1 MYEYNNRSTLKKYK
15 IALAY
20 LFTICGFGAL
30 MYGIYILGK
39 GLESGRILHKTA
51 LETNSVSQFVLGL
64 WHNLQGPLAL
74 LLAQI
79 ITIII
84 VARILGWLSLKI
96 GQPAVIGEIIAGIM
110 LGPSFAGA
118 FLPDFSTALFPA
130 QSLGNLQ
137 LLSQIGLIL
146 FMFIVGM
153 ELDLKK
159 LKNRANDVVLIS
171 HASIILPFTL
181 GFGLSYF
188 IFIFLSLA
196 GLLFISFVLFMGVA
210 MSITAFPVLARIVHE
225 RGLQKTPLGTIAITC
240 AAVDDVTAWC
250 LLAAVV
256 AVAKAGSLLS
266 TVFTLLMAILYI
278 LVMVKVIKPFLNR
291 VGDLHPSRENLS
303 KPVIA
308 IFLCTLI
315 ISSYFTEVI
324 GLHALFGAFVAGTI
338 MPDNARFKNLLNE
351 KIEDLAVILLLPL
364 FFVFTGL
371 RTQVGL
377 INDFNLVGV
386 TLLIILVAIIGKF
399 AGGAIAA
406 RFVGQNSVQILSIG
420 ALMNTRGRM
429 ELVVLNIG
437 YDLGIL
443 SPEIFSMM
451 VIMALVTTF
460 MTGPALNLINRLF
473 SNNKR
478 EVPTEI
484 RHMSKY
490 KVLVA
495 FAKPEKGVT
504 LLRLAHSFIKNTKDN
519 SLVTV
524 LHLTPNKELSQEQVD
539 EYEHDSFAP
548 VVNEARLLD
557 QKITSLFKVSNDIM
571 SDIPEVANKGD
582 YDLLLLGIGQSIYE
596 GSMLGRILGFTTR
609 IIGPERVHAKKSI
622 DKWFDKLPFEEST
635 RLVLSKSEVPVGILL
650 DKNLVKTDHVF
661 IPVFENG
668 DAYLISY
675 AQKLIS
681 NTGTQV
687 TVFDVA
693 GSIKDTELKE
703 TIRAIEQIAPN
714 HINLIKDQEFEVS
727 LLQNQ
732 DLVIISIAS
741 WKKLFESHSKWLTT
755 FPSVLIIYEP
765 FKASKLSAS
774 AK

>member
-1 MYEYNNRSTLKKYK
+1 LRKYK

-20 LFTICGFGAL
+20 IVTITAFVAL
-30 MYGIYILGK
+30 MYMIFFLGK
-39 GLESGRILHKTA
+39 GLESGRILTKTA
-51 LETNSVSQFVLGL
+51 LDTNSLSQFLLGL
-64 WHNLQGPLAL
+64 WHNIQSPLAL

-96 GQPAVIGEIIAGIM
+96 GQPAVIGEIVAGIL

-118 FLPDFSTALFPA
+118 FLPAFSTALFPV

-137 LLSQIGLIL
+137 FLSQIGLIL

-153 ELDLKK
+153 ELDFKT
-159 LKNRANDVVLIS
+159 LKNRAEDAVLIS
-171 HASIILPFTL
+171 HMSIILPFTL
-181 GFGLSYF
+181 GLALAFF
-188 IFIFLSLA
+188 IYNSFAPEGISFLSF
-196 GLLFISFVLFMGVA
+196 GLFMGVA

-225 RGLQKTPLGTIAITC
+225 RGIQKTPLGVIAITC
-240 AAVDDVTAWC
+240 AAIDDVTAWC

-266 TVFTLLMAILYI
+266 TVFTLLVAILYI
-278 LVMVKVIKPFLNR
+278 LVMLKVIKPFLNR

-308 IFLCTLI
+308 IFLLTLI

-338 MPDNARFKNLLNE
+338 MPDNVRFKNLLIE
-351 KIEDLAVILLLPL
+351 KIEDVAVVLLLPL

-377 INDFNLVGV
+377 INDFNLLGITV
-386 TLLIILVAIIGKF
+386 LIILVAITGKF
-399 AGGAIAA
+399 VGGALAA
-406 RFVGQNSVQILSIG
+406 RFVGQSWQQSLSIG
-420 ALMNTRGRM
+420 ALMNTRGLM

-473 SNNKR
+473 DKKQSA
-478 EVPTEI
+478 VQTEI
-484 RHMSKY
+484 RQLSKY
-490 KVLVA
+490 KVMVA
-495 FAKPEKGVT
+495 FAKPEKGII
-504 LLRLAHSFIKNTKDN
+504 LLRLAHSFVKKMSDN
-519 SLVTV
+519 ALVTV

-548 VVNEARLLD
+548 VISEAKMLD

-596 GSMLGRILGFTTR
+596 GSMLGRFLGFTTR
-609 IIGPERVHAKKSI
+609 IIGPERVHAKKAQ
-622 DKWFDKLPFEEST
+622 DKWFEKLPFEEST
-635 RLVLSKSEVPVGILL
+635 RLVLSRSEVPVGILL
-650 DKNLVKTDHVF
+650 DKNLAKTDNVF
-661 IPVFENG
+661 IPIFESG
-668 DAYLISY
+668 DAFLIRY

-681 NTGTQV
+681 NSGSQV
-687 TVFDVA
+687 TLFDVA
-693 GSIKDTELKE
+693 GIIRDTEIKE
-703 TIRAIEQIAPN
+703 IIRAIEHNAPN
-714 HINLIKDQEFEVS
+714 HINLLLEQEFDS
-727 LLQNQ
+727 AMLQNQ
-732 DLVIISIAS
+732 DLVMISIAS
-741 WKKLFESHSKWLTT
+741 WKKLFDDHSNWLSA
-755 FPSVLIIYEP
+755 FPSVLIIFEP
-765 FKASKLSAS
+765 ANDNSQKVGEIKSLNRN
-774 AK
+774 

>member
-1 MYEYNNRSTLKKYK
+1 MKKFK
-15 IALAY
+15 IVLAY
-20 LFTICGFGAL
+20 FVTISAFVAL
-30 MYGIYILGK
+30 MYGIFILGK
-39 GLESGRILHKTA
+39 GLESGRMLTKTV
-51 LETNSVSQFVLGL
+51 LETNPQSQFLLGL
-64 WHNLQGPLAL
+64 WHNIQGPLAL

-96 GQPAVIGEIIAGIM
+96 GQPAVIGEIVAGIL

-118 FLPDFSTALFPA
+118 FLPAFSTALFPV

-137 LLSQIGLIL
+137 FLSQIGLIL

-153 ELDLKK
+153 ELDVKT
-159 LKNRANDVVLIS
+159 LKNRAEDAVLIS

-181 GFGLSYF
+181 GLGLAFF
-188 IFIFLSLA
+188 IYTSFAPAGIPFLSF
-196 GLLFISFVLFMGVA
+196 GLFMGVA
-210 MSITAFPVLARIVHE
+210 MSITAFPVLARIVHD
-225 RGLQKTPLGTIAITC
+225 RGIQKTPLGVITITC

-278 LVMVKVIKPFLNR
+278 LVMLKVIKPFLNR
-291 VGDLHPSRENLS
+291 VGDLHSSRENLS

-338 MPDNARFKNLLNE
+338 MPDNARFKNLLIE
-351 KIEDLAVILLLPL
+351 KIEDVAVILLLPL

-371 RTQVGL
+371 RTQIGL
-377 INDFNLVGV
+377 INDMQLLGV
-386 TLLIILVAIIGKF
+386 TGLIILVAVTGKF
-399 AGGAIAA
+399 VGGALAA
-406 RFVGQNSVQILSIG
+406 RFVGQSWQNSLSIG
-420 ALMNTRGRM
+420 ALMNTRGLM

-443 SPEIFSMM
+443 TPEIFSMM

-460 MTGPALNLINRLF
+460 MTGPALNLI
-473 SNNKR
+473 KR
-478 EVPTEI
+478 IFDKKTDAVQFEI
-484 RHMSKY
+484 RQLSKY

-495 FAKPEKGVT
+495 FAKPEKGII
-504 LLRLAHSFIKNTKDN
+504 LLRLAHSFVKKMNDN
-519 SLVTV
+519 AVIAM

-539 EYEHDSFAP
+539 EYERDSFSP
-548 VVNEARLLD
+548 VITEAKMLD

-571 SDIPEVANKGD
+571 NDIPEVANKGD

-596 GSMLGRILGFTTR
+596 GSMLGRVLGFTTR
-609 IIGPERVHAKKSI
+609 IIGPERVHAKKAR
-622 DKWFDKLPFEEST
+622 DRWLEKLPFEEST
-635 RLVLSKSEVPVGILL
+635 RIVLSKSEVPVGILL
-650 DKNLVKTDHVF
+650 DKNLTKTDKVF
-661 IPVFENG
+661 VPVFETD
-668 DAYLISY
+668 DAFLIRY

-681 NTGTQV
+681 NSESQV
-687 TVFDVA
+687 TVFDA
-693 GSIKDTELKE
+693 YGSIKDSELKE
-703 TIRAIEQIAPN
+703 TIRAIEQNAPN
-714 HINLIKDQEFEVS
+714 HINLLMNQEFEAA

-732 DLVIISIAS
+732 DLVLISIAS
-741 WKKLFESHSKWLTT
+741 WKKLFDMHSPWLTA
-755 FPSVLIIYEP
+755 FPSVLIMYEP
-765 FKASKLSAS
+765 LNDSSVIS
-774 AK
+774 

>member
-1 MYEYNNRSTLKKYK
+1 MKKLK
-15 IALAY
+15 ILLAY
-20 LFTICGFGAL
+20 FVTISAFVAL
-30 MYGIYILGK
+30 MYGIFLLGK
-39 GLESGRILHKTA
+39 GLESGRILTKTA
-51 LETNSVSQFVLGL
+51 LETNPQSQFLLGL
-64 WHNLQGPLAL
+64 WHNIQSPLAL

-96 GQPAVIGEIIAGIM
+96 GQPAVIGEIVAGIL

-118 FLPDFSTALFPA
+118 FLPAFSTALFPV

-137 LLSQIGLIL
+137 FLSQIGLIL

-153 ELDLKK
+153 ELDIKT
-159 LKNRANDVVLIS
+159 LKNRAEDAVLIS

-181 GFGLSYF
+181 GLGLAFF
-188 IFIFLSLA
+188 IYTSFAPPGIPFLSF
-196 GLLFISFVLFMGVA
+196 GLFMGVA
-210 MSITAFPVLARIVHE
+210 MSITAFPVLARIVHD
-225 RGLQKTPLGTIAITC
+225 RGIQKTPLGVISITC
-240 AAVDDVTAWC
+240 AAVDDVTAWS

-266 TVFTLLMAILYI
+266 TVFTLLLALLYI
-278 LVMVKVIKPFLNR
+278 LVMLKIIKPFLNR
-291 VGDLHPSRENLS
+291 VGDLHSSRENLS
-303 KPVIA
+303 KPVVA

-315 ISSYFTEVI
+315 ISAYFTEII

-338 MPDNARFKNLLNE
+338 MPDNARFKNLLIE
-351 KIEDLAVILLLPL
+351 KIEDVAVILLLPL

-371 RTQVGL
+371 RTQIGL
-377 INDFNLVGV
+377 INDMNLLGV
-386 TLLIILVAIIGKF
+386 TGLIILVAVTGKF
-399 AGGAIAA
+399 VGGALAA
-406 RFVGQNSVQILSIG
+406 RFVGQNWQNSLSIG
-420 ALMNTRGRM
+420 ALMNTRGLM

-443 SPEIFSMM
+443 TPEIFSMM
-451 VIMALVTTF
+451 VIMALLTTF
-460 MTGPALNLINRLF
+460 MTGPALNLITRLF
-473 SNNKR
+473 SKNQH
-478 EVPTEI
+478 EAPTEI
-484 RHMSKY
+484 RLMSKY

-504 LLRLAHSFIKNTKDN
+504 LLRLAHSFVKNMKDN

-524 LHLTPNKELSQEQVD
+524 LHLTPNNELSQEQVD
-539 EYEHDSFAP
+539 EYEHNSFTP

-596 GSMLGRILGFTTR
+596 GSMLGRVLGFTTR
-609 IIGPERVHAKKSI
+609 IIGPERVHAKKAQ
-622 DKWFDKLPFEEST
+622 DKWFEKLPFEEST
-635 RLVLSKSEVPVGILL
+635 RIVLSKSEVPVGILL
-650 DKNLVKTDHVF
+650 DKNLAKTDKVF
-661 IPVFENG
+661 VPVFETA
-668 DAYLISY
+668 DAFLIRY

-681 NTGTQV
+681 NSDSQV
-687 TVFDVA
+687 TVFDA
-693 GSIKDTELKE
+693 NGSIKDSEIKE
-703 TIRAIEQIAPN
+703 SIRAIEQIAPN
-714 HINLIKDQEFEVS
+714 HISLLMDQEMDVS

-741 WKKLFESHSKWLTT
+741 WKKLFESHNKWITS

-765 FKASKLSAS
+765 FIENSISHV

>member
-1 MYEYNNRSTLKKYK
+1 
-15 IALAY
+15 
-20 LFTICGFGAL
+20 
-30 MYGIYILGK
+30 MYGIFLLGK
-39 GLESGRILHKTA
+39 GLESGRILTKTA
-51 LETNSVSQFVLGL
+51 LETNPQSQFLLGL
-64 WHNLQGPLAL
+64 WHNIQSPLAL

-96 GQPAVIGEIIAGIM
+96 GQPAVIGEIVAGIL

-118 FLPDFSTALFPA
+118 FLPAFSTALFPV

-137 LLSQIGLIL
+137 FLSQIGLIL

-153 ELDLKK
+153 ELDIKT
-159 LKNRANDVVLIS
+159 LKNRAEDAVLIS

-181 GFGLSYF
+181 GLGLAFF
-188 IFIFLSLA
+188 IYTSFAPPGIPFLSF
-196 GLLFISFVLFMGVA
+196 GLFMGVA
-210 MSITAFPVLARIVHE
+210 MSITAFPVLARIVHD
-225 RGLQKTPLGTIAITC
+225 RGIQKTPLGVISITC
-240 AAVDDVTAWC
+240 AAVDDVTAWS

-266 TVFTLLMAILYI
+266 TVFTLLLALLYI
-278 LVMVKVIKPFLNR
+278 LVMLKIIKPFLNR
-291 VGDLHPSRENLS
+291 VGDLHSSRENLS
-303 KPVIA
+303 KPVVA

-315 ISSYFTEVI
+315 ISAYFTEII

-338 MPDNARFKNLLNE
+338 MPDNARFKNLLIE
-351 KIEDLAVILLLPL
+351 KIEDVAVILLLPL

-371 RTQVGL
+371 RTQIGL
-377 INDFNLVGV
+377 INDMNLLGV
-386 TLLIILVAIIGKF
+386 TGLIILVAVTGKF
-399 AGGAIAA
+399 VGGALAA
-406 RFVGQNSVQILSIG
+406 RFVGQNWQNSLSIG
-420 ALMNTRGRM
+420 ALMNTRGLM

-443 SPEIFSMM
+443 TPEIFSMM
-451 VIMALVTTF
+451 VIMALLTTF
-460 MTGPALNLINRLF
+460 MTGPALNLITRLF
-473 SNNKR
+473 SKNQH
-478 EVPTEI
+478 EAPTEI
-484 RHMSKY
+484 RLMSKY

-504 LLRLAHSFIKNTKDN
+504 LLRLAHSFVKNMKDN

-524 LHLTPNKELSQEQVD
+524 LHLTPNNEQSQEQVD
-539 EYEHDSFAP
+539 EYEHNSFTP

-596 GSMLGRILGFTTR
+596 GSMLGRVLGFTTR
-609 IIGPERVHAKKSI
+609 IIGPERVHAKKAQ
-622 DKWFDKLPFEEST
+622 DKWFEKLPFEEST
-635 RLVLSKSEVPVGILL
+635 RIVLSKSEVPVGILL
-650 DKNLVKTDHVF
+650 DKNLAKTDKVF
-661 IPVFENG
+661 VPVFETA
-668 DAYLISY
+668 DAFLIRY

-681 NTGTQV
+681 NSDSQV
-687 TVFDVA
+687 TVFDA
-693 GSIKDTELKE
+693 NGSIKDSEIKE
-703 TIRAIEQIAPN
+703 SIRAIEQIAPN
-714 HINLIKDQEFEVS
+714 HISLLMDQEMDVS

-741 WKKLFESHSKWLTT
+741 WKKLFESHNKWITS

-765 FKASKLSAS
+765 FIENSISHV

>member
-1 MYEYNNRSTLKKYK
+1 VKKLK

-20 LFTICGFGAL
+20 IVTIAGAVAL
-30 MYGIYILGK
+30 MYGIFYFGK
-39 GLESGRILHKTA
+39 GLESGKIITQSA
-51 LETNSVSQFVLGL
+51 AEINSFSQFLQGL
-64 WHNLQGPLAL
+64 WHNIQSPLAL

-96 GQPAVIGEIIAGIM
+96 GQPAVIGEIVAGIL

-118 FLPDFSTALFPA
+118 FLPAFSTALFPV

-137 LLSQIGLIL
+137 FLSQIGLIL

-153 ELDLKK
+153 ELDFKT
-159 LKNRANDVVLIS
+159 LKNRADAAVLIS

-181 GFGLSYF
+181 GLGLAFF
-188 IFIFLSLA
+188 IYTSFAPVGIPFLSF
-196 GLLFISFVLFMGVA
+196 GLFMGVA
-210 MSITAFPVLARIVHE
+210 MSITAFPVLARIVHD
-225 RGLQKTPLGTIAITC
+225 RGIQKTPLGVIAITC

-256 AVAKAGSLLS
+256 AVAKAGSIMS
-266 TVFTLLMAILYI
+266 TVFTLLLAILYI
-278 LVMVKVIKPFLNR
+278 FIMLKVIKPFLNR
-291 VGDLHPSRENLS
+291 VGDLHSSRENLS

-324 GLHALFGAFVAGTI
+324 GLHALFGAFVAGTV
-338 MPDNARFKNLLNE
+338 MPDNIRFKNLLTE
-351 KIEDLAVILLLPL
+351 KIEDVAVILLLPL

-371 RTQVGL
+371 RTQIGL
-377 INDFNLVGV
+377 INDFNLLGI
-386 TLLIILVAIIGKF
+386 TFLIILVAVTGKF
-399 AGGAIAA
+399 VGGALAA
-406 RFVGQNSVQILSIG
+406 RFVGQSWQQSLSIG
-420 ALMNTRGRM
+420 ALMNTRGLM

-443 SPEIFSMM
+443 TPEIFSMM

-460 MTGPALNLINRLF
+460 MTGPALNFINRLF
-473 SNNKR
+473 EKKSSTVQK
-478 EVPTEI
+478 EI
-484 RHMSKY
+484 RLLSKY

-495 FAKPEKGVT
+495 FAKPEKGII
-504 LLRLAHSFIKNTKDN
+504 LLRIAHSFVAKMNDN
-519 SLVTV
+519 AMVTM
-524 LHLTPNKELSQEQVD
+524 LHLTPNKELSQVQVD

-548 VVNEARLLD
+548 VITEAKMLD

-571 SDIPEVANKGD
+571 SDIPEVANTGD

-609 IIGPERVHAKKSI
+609 IIGPDLKLAKKRQ
-622 DKWFDKLPFEEST
+622 DKWFERLPFEEST
-635 RLVLSKSEVPVGILL
+635 RIVLSKSEVPVGILL
-650 DKNLVKTDHVF
+650 DKNFTKTDKVF
-661 IPVFENG
+661 VPVFETG
-668 DAYLISY
+668 DAFLIRY

-681 NTGTQV
+681 NSGSQV
-687 TVFDVA
+687 TVFDAA
-693 GSIKDTELKE
+693 GSIKDSEIKE
-703 TIRAIEQIAPN
+703 TIRAIEHNAPN
-714 HINLIKDQEFEVS
+714 HINLLMDQEFDTS

-732 DLVIISIAS
+732 DLVLISITS
-741 WKKLFESHSKWLTT
+741 WKRLFDIRSRWLAA
-755 FPSVLIIYEP
+755 FPSVLIMYEP
-765 FKASKLSAS
+765 VTGSSVISGEKN
-774 AK
+774 

>member
-1 MYEYNNRSTLKKYK
+1 
-15 IALAY
+15 
-20 LFTICGFGAL
+20 
-30 MYGIYILGK
+30 MYGIFLLGK
-39 GLESGRILHKTA
+39 GLESGRILTKTA
-51 LETNSVSQFVLGL
+51 LETNPQSQFLLGL
-64 WHNLQGPLAL
+64 WHNIQSPLAL

-96 GQPAVIGEIIAGIM
+96 GQPAVIGEIVAGIL

-118 FLPDFSTALFPA
+118 FLPAFSTALFPV

-137 LLSQIGLIL
+137 FLSQIGLIL

-153 ELDLKK
+153 ELDIKT
-159 LKNRANDVVLIS
+159 LKNRAEDAVLIS

-181 GFGLSYF
+181 GLGLAFF
-188 IFIFLSLA
+188 IYTSFAPPGIPFLSF
-196 GLLFISFVLFMGVA
+196 GLFMGVA
-210 MSITAFPVLARIVHE
+210 MSITAFPVLARIVHD
-225 RGLQKTPLGTIAITC
+225 RGIQKTPLGVISITC
-240 AAVDDVTAWC
+240 AAVDDVTAWS

-266 TVFTLLMAILYI
+266 TVFTLLLALLYI
-278 LVMVKVIKPFLNR
+278 LVMLKIIKPFLNR
-291 VGDLHPSRENLS
+291 VGDLHSSRENLS
-303 KPVIA
+303 KPVVA

-315 ISSYFTEVI
+315 ISAYFTEII

-338 MPDNARFKNLLNE
+338 MPDNARFKNLLIE
-351 KIEDLAVILLLPL
+351 KIEDVAVILLLPL

-371 RTQVGL
+371 RTQIGL
-377 INDFNLVGV
+377 INDMNLLGV
-386 TLLIILVAIIGKF
+386 TGLIILVAVTGKF
-399 AGGAIAA
+399 VGGALAA
-406 RFVGQNSVQILSIG
+406 RFVGQNWQNSLSIG
-420 ALMNTRGRM
+420 ALMNTRGLM

-443 SPEIFSMM
+443 TPEIFSMM
-451 VIMALVTTF
+451 VIMALLTTF
-460 MTGPALNLINRLF
+460 MTGPALNLITRLF
-473 SNNKR
+473 SKNQH
-478 EVPTEI
+478 EAPTEI
-484 RHMSKY
+484 RLMSKY

-504 LLRLAHSFIKNTKDN
+504 LLRLAHSFVKNMKDN

-524 LHLTPNKELSQEQVD
+524 LHLTPNNELSQEQVD
-539 EYEHDSFAP
+539 EYEHNSFTP

-596 GSMLGRILGFTTR
+596 GSMLGRVLGFTTR
-609 IIGPERVHAKKSI
+609 IIGPERVHAKKAQ
-622 DKWFDKLPFEEST
+622 DKWFEKLPFEEST
-635 RLVLSKSEVPVGILL
+635 RIVLSKSEVPVGILL
-650 DKNLVKTDHVF
+650 DKNLAKTDKVF
-661 IPVFENG
+661 VPVFETA
-668 DAYLISY
+668 DAFLIRY

-681 NTGTQV
+681 NSDSQV
-687 TVFDVA
+687 TVFDA
-693 GSIKDTELKE
+693 NGGIKDSEIKE
-703 TIRAIEQIAPN
+703 SIRAIEQIAPN
-714 HINLIKDQEFEVS
+714 HISLLMDQEMDVS

-741 WKKLFESHSKWLTT
+741 WKKLFESHNKWITS

-765 FKASKLSAS
+765 FIENSISHV

>member
-1 MYEYNNRSTLKKYK
+1 LKKYK

-20 LFTICGFGAL
+20 LVTISAFVAL
-30 MYGIYILGK
+30 MYGIFFLGK
-39 GLESGRILHKTA
+39 GLESGRILTKA
-51 LETNSVSQFVLGL
+51 AMETNSLSQFLLSL
-64 WHNLQGPLAL
+64 WHNIQSPLAL

-84 VARILGWLSLKI
+84 AARILGWLSLKI
-96 GQPAVIGEIIAGIM
+96 GQPAVIGEIVAGIL

-118 FLPDFSTALFPA
+118 FLPAFSTALFPA

-153 ELDLKK
+153 ELDFKT
-159 LKNRANDVVLIS
+159 LKNRAEDAVLIS

-181 GFGLSYF
+181 GLGLAFF
-188 IFIFLSLA
+188 IYTSFAPKGIS
-196 GLLFISFVLFMGVA
+196 FISFGLFMGIA
-210 MSITAFPVLARIVHE
+210 MSITAFPVLARIVHD
-225 RGLQKTPLGTIAITC
+225 RGIQKTPLGVISITC

-256 AVAKAGSLLS
+256 AVAKAGSLMS
-266 TVFTLLMAILYI
+266 TVFTLLLAILYI
-278 LVMVKVIKPFLNR
+278 FFMLKVIKPFFNR
-291 VGDLHPSRENLS
+291 IGDLHPSRENLS

-308 IFLCTLI
+308 IFLTTLI
-315 ISSYFTEVI
+315 ISSYFTEII
-324 GLHALFGAFVAGTI
+324 GLHALFGAFIAGTV
-338 MPDNARFKNLLNE
+338 MPDNIRFKNLLTE
-351 KIEDLAVILLLPL
+351 KIEDVAVILLLPL

-371 RTQVGL
+371 RTQIGL
-377 INDFNLVGV
+377 INDFNLLGI
-386 TLLIILVAIIGKF
+386 TGLIILVAVAGKF
-399 AGGAIAA
+399 VGGALAA
-406 RFVGQNSVQILSIG
+406 RFVGQSWQQSLSIG
-420 ALMNTRGRM
+420 ALMNTRGLM

-473 SNNKR
+473 DNK
-478 EVPTEI
+478 PSTLQSEI
-484 RHMSKY
+484 RQLSKY

-495 FAKPEKGVT
+495 FARPEKGII
-504 LLRLAHSFIKNTKDN
+504 LLRLAHSFVRKMNDN
-519 SLVTV
+519 ALVTV

-548 VVNEARLLD
+548 VITEAKMLD

-596 GSMLGRILGFTTR
+596 GSLLGRILGFTTR
-609 IIGPERVHAKKSI
+609 IVGPERVHTKKGM
-622 DKWFDKLPFEEST
+622 DKWFEKLPFEEST
-635 RLVLSKSEVPVGILL
+635 RLVLSKSEVPVGILS
-650 DKNLVKTDHVF
+650 DKNLTKTDKIFV
-661 IPVFENG
+661 PVFETG
-668 DAYLISY
+668 DAFLVRY

-681 NTGTQV
+681 NSGSQV
-687 TVFDVA
+687 TVFDVT
-693 GSIKDTELKE
+693 GSIKDSEIKE
-703 TIRAIEQIAPN
+703 SIRAIEQNAPN
-714 HINLIKDQEFEVS
+714 HINLLLDQEFDTAM
-727 LLQNQ
+727 LQNQ

-741 WKKLFESHSKWLTT
+741 WKKLFDTRSSWLTA

-765 FKASKLSAS
+765 VNGSGVM
-774 AK
+774 